1 MRILVVGGGGFV
13 GRELCRR
20 LASSHCVGVLDIFRY
35 GQDRLELAQVLP
47 YIADIAD
54 AAKVAAVFADFEP
67 EAVIHLAAVHYIP
80 ECEED
85 PVSAVRTNVVGTVNV
100 LTACAPGC
108 RFVFA
113 SSGAVYAP
121 DVHPHV
127 EAESLVAPSD
137 VYGLTKM
144 QAEQYVS
151 YFARTRDLAA
161 VSVRLFNVVGPGETN
176 PHLVPEMVAQ
186 VRAGHREIALGN
198 LWPRRSYLHVKD
210 AAAGFEAA
218 ALNGAIVPGAAAT
231 VNLGLPQAH
240 SVSDIADKLVR
251 ISGRK
256 FALRQDAARVRP
268 VDRPVL
274 AADHSKM
281 TALFGWSPAYSL
293 DQALED
299 IWRDPDLAGD
309 LGERYR
315 G

>member
-20 LASSHCVGVLDIFRY
+20 LATTHYVGVLDTFRY
-35 GQDRLELAQVLP
+35 GQDRLEAGRLWSYV
-47 YIADIAD
+47 ADVGD
-54 AAKVAAVFADFEP
+54 RAKVAAVFADFEP

-85 PVSAVRTNVVGTVNV
+85 PVAAVQTNVVGTVNV

-127 EAESLVAPSD
+127 EADSPVAPSD
-137 VYGLTKM
+137 VYGLSKM
-144 QAEQYVS
+144 QAEHYVN
-151 YFARTRDLAA
+151 YFAAKRDLAA
-161 VSVRLFNVVGPGETN
+161 VVVRLFNVVGPGETN
-176 PHLVPEMVAQ
+176 PHLVPDMVAQ
-186 VRAGHREIALGN
+186 VRSGRREIAVGN
-198 LWPRRSYLHVKD
+198 LWPRRSYLHVQD
-210 AAAGFEAA
+210 AAAGFASATLRGEVAA
-218 ALNGAIVPGAAAT
+218 GTAVT
-231 VNLGLPQAH
+231 VNLGTSQAH
-240 SVSDIADKLVR
+240 SVAEIAEKVAR

-256 FALRQDAARVRP
+256 FALHQDPARVRP

-274 AADHSKM
+274 AADHRKM
-281 TALFGWSPAYSL
+281 TATFGWAPVYTL

-299 IWRDPDLAGD
+299 IWRDPDLAGS
-309 LGERYR
+309 LAERYR